1 MEKSLYSNPAIIF
14 SGNTAKR
21 IFDKPKP
28 KKNIQ
33 TEIKRQK
40 SNLDFTII
48 YKRRRNVKNKLL
60 YRIVTENYF

>member
-14 SGNTAKR
+14 SENTAKR
-21 IFDKPKP
+21 IFDKP

-40 SNLDFTII
+40 KERLKQSGFYDN
-48 YKRRRNVKNKLL
+48 
-60 YRIVTENYF
+60 

>member
-14 SGNTAKR
+14 SENTAKR
-21 IFDKPKP
+21 IFNKP

-40 SNLDFTII
+40 IKEAKEGLKQSGFYDN
-48 YKRRRNVKNKLL
+48 
-60 YRIVTENYF
+60 

>member
-21 IFDKPKP
+21 IFDKP